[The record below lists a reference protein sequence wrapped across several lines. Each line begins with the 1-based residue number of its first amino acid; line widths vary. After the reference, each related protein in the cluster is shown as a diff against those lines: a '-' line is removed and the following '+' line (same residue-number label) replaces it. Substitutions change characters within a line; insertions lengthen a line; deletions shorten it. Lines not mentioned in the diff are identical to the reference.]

1 MFAVWTTIA
10 SLFLVALVWVI
21 EHDCEIPVVL
31 MHFAVFVARGAAAV
45 WTTAQLELAHW
56 KTLLPPVE
64 ATWTTG

>member
-1 MFAVWTTIA
+1 M
-10 SLFLVALVWVI
+10 
-21 EHDCEIPVVL
+21 PVVL
-31 MHFAVFVARGAAAV
+31 MHFAVFVTSVATEV